1 MKNIERL
8 LLLPTPEWLEA
19 QEIKQGIFEARTA
32 GIPVQVLSGDTLFD
46 HESDVFQIIKNA
58 PRFIL
63 TDEGRDMSVEF
74 VLHVYGEHLGV
85 PFPCLGALVD
95 CLGLKASLDLLEEW
109 GNRALKNELRRFVL
123 LCIHHLEAYGDFFRE
138 FPLTLKAL
146 NFYEDYLWDRLS
158 DRERGEAPDT
168 LKGMAEDAKPEH
180 GPKKSRPEMQAAYAA
195 LLAVQGEAP
204 GQVFENCLGVFTLLN
219 APAAKESFMK
229 SARKGFLALF
239 SPTFYTETVKG
250 GQP

>member
-1 MKNIERL
+1 M
-8 LLLPTPEWLEA
+8 
-19 QEIKQGIFEARTA
+19 
-32 GIPVQVLSGDTLFD
+32 
-46 HESDVFQIIKNA
+46 H
-58 PRFIL
+58 
-63 TDEGRDMSVEF
+63 
-74 VLHVYGEHLGV
+74 
-85 PFPCLGALVD
+85 

-180 GPKKSRPEMQAAYAA
+180 GPEKSRPERRD
-195 LLAVQGEAP
+195 
-204 GQVFENCLGVFTLLN
+204 
-219 APAAKESFMK
+219 SI
-229 SARKGFLALF
+229 
-239 SPTFYTETVKG
+239 
-250 GQP
+250 